1 MVSITDKP
9 AHDPIAD
16 YHIADAYMR
25 WALEA
30 VKKVIGQDGL
40 EFILRKAE
48 LERFIET
55 PPSGEMIITDV
66 TFGEYASFS
75 AALINHFQH
84 PGKNMVKRIGRE
96 SAQMAMTFQRTLFNM
111 ATIAAARTLP
121 SSVQVKMGLSAMLA
135 GFKTLYE
142 EKAKQVFDGSIEDR
156 DEHYALI
163 MSTCP
168 FCAGKQSE
176 SCIGW
181 LWEAVIE
188 ESARQVWGKFFDVV
202 EVECR
207 ARGDRAGVWLVP
219 KQPSDEDVNIS
230 AR

>member
-1 MVSITDKP
+1 MVTITDKP
-9 AHDPIAD
+9 EHDPIAD
-16 YHIADAYMR
+16 YRIADAYMR
-25 WALEA
+25 WAMEA
-30 VKKVIGQDGL
+30 VKKVIGPDGL
-40 EFILRKAE
+40 TFILQKAG
-48 LERFIET
+48 LERFIEN
-55 PPSGEMIITDV
+55 PPSGEMIVTNV

-75 AALINHFQH
+75 AALVNHFQH
-84 PGKNMVKRIGRE
+84 PGKNMVKRVGRE
-96 SAQMAMTFQRTLFNM
+96 SAQMAVAFQRTLFNM
-111 ATIAAARTLP
+111 ATVIAAKTLP

-142 EKAKQVFDGSIEDR
+142 EKAGQMFDGRIEER
-156 DEHYALI
+156 DEHYAVI
-163 MSTCP
+163 FSTCP

-188 ESARQVWGKFFDVV
+188 EAARQAWGKFFDVV

-207 ARGDRAGVWLVP
+207 ARGDAAGVWLVP
-219 KQPSDEDVNIS
+219 KQPSDENVNIS